1 MSKIRIYSLA
11 RELGLDNQVVL
22 SALDELGVAY
32 KSHSSSIDEE
42 HAEAVRQHLV
52 GGRPKTASSRVRPR
66 TRSAAEVAQREREK
80 AEQQAPSPLTSG
92 PTPSHSSIPGV
103 WAARPSLVAAPRL
116 APLADP
122 PAVEALAP
130 SPAPPSADPAL
141 SVTAEVIAT
150 PAPTVDPPSA
160 LPLERDSPPAEPEP
174 VVEAVVGEASPEAQ
188 RLEPPRGVPTIP
200 TYRQPPP
207 PRGMPPV
214 RRTRRRRRPH
224 SVASPVV
231 VEEPERLEPEPPP
244 NFDFEPE
251 GSETVRAPVVT
262 VMGHVDHGK
271 TSLLD
276 AIRNTRVASG
286 EAGGITQH
294 IGAYEVTTPHGRI
307 VFIDTPGHEAFTAIR
322 QRGAQVTD
330 IAVIVVAADDG
341 IMSQTREAI
350 AHARAADV
358 PIIVAINKIDLPN
371 ANAERVKQA
380 LMQENLVPE
389 EFGGD
394 TVVVPI
400 SAKTQEGLPKL
411 LEMIHLVAELEELT
425 ARQQGPA
432 RGVVIE
438 SVLDRRAGPLVTLL
452 VQRGVLKHGDC
463 LVVGAE
469 YGKIR
474 AMTNSFGDRLKEA
487 GPSTPV
493 QILGFSSLPE
503 AGAQVR
509 AVEGEKTAKEQTEAL
524 KSWRARRQLTVEPV
538 AELTLNEVFGERVN
552 QKDVSL
558 VLRTDTYGSLEAL
571 KGILH
576 AESTEEVKVR
586 ILFEGVGSI
595 TEADVLLA
603 STANAQIL
611 AFNSPPAANVVK
623 AAERMKVTIKNYRII
638 YELIDEV
645 QRMIKGQVEPVFR
658 EELLGHA
665 EVRMIISIPRLG
677 NVAGSYVTDGKIV
690 RGAKVRLSRGGREVY
705 KGSIAQLKRFKDDVR
720 EVAQGYECGINL
732 ANYNAVEE
740 GDIIEAYQVVEV
752 PS

>member
-22 SALDELGVAY
+22 NALDELGIAY
-32 KSHSSSIDEE
+32 KSHSSSIDED

-52 GGRPKTASSRVRPR
+52 GGRTKTAGSRVRPR

-80 AEQQAPSPLTSG
+80 AEQQAPLPLTSG
-92 PTPSHSSIPGV
+92 PTQSRTTIPGV
-103 WAARPSLVAAPRL
+103 WAARPSLAAAPRL
-116 APLADP
+116 APLPEP
-122 PAVEALAP
+122 PAVEAPPP
-130 SPAPPSADPAL
+130 SPAPLSA
-141 SVTAEVIAT
+141 E
-150 PAPTVDPPSA
+150 PAPAVAALVSAPPA
-160 LPLERDSPPAEPEP
+160 PVVEPPPVPPPAEPEP
-174 VVEAVVGEASPEAQ
+174 VVEAAVGEAPPEAQ
-188 RLEPPRGVPTIP
+188 RLEPPRGVASRP

-224 SVASPVV
+224 PVASPVV
-231 VEEPERLEPEPPP
+231 VEEPEKYEPEPPP
-244 NFDFEPE
+244 NFDFEPD
-251 GSETVRAPVVT
+251 GPETPRAPVVT

-358 PIIVAINKIDLPN
+358 PIIVAINKVDLPN
-371 ANAERVKQA
+371 ANVERVKQA
-380 LMQENLVPE
+380 LMQESLVPE

-400 SAKTQEGLPKL
+400 SAKTHEGLPKL

-425 ARQQGPA
+425 ARQEGPA

-438 SVLDRRAGPLVTLL
+438 SVLDRRAGPLVTVL
-452 VQRGVLKHGDC
+452 VQRGVLKHGDS

-509 AVEGEKTAKEQTEAL
+509 AVPGEKIAKEQTEAL
-524 KSWRARRQLTVEPV
+524 KSWRAQRQPTVEPA
-538 AELTLNEVFGERVN
+538 AELTLNEVFSERVN

-571 KGILH
+571 KGVLQ

-586 ILFEGVGSI
+586 VLFEGVGSI
-595 TEADVLLA
+595 SEADVLLA

-623 AAERMKVTIKNYRII
+623 AAERMKVPIKNYRII

-658 EELLGHA
+658 EEVLGHA

-677 NVAGSYVTDGKIV
+677 NIAGSYVTDGKVV

-732 ANYNAVEE
+732 ANFNAVEE

-752 PS
+752 TA